1 MTTYSTDQLRELL
14 ELWDRNSQGLSEAQ
28 MSALIDWDE
37 TSAATKA
44 KIQKMVEARRTG
56 TRPQRL
62 SATEEA
68 HLRGRGLGDEVGGA
82 DETPQQPTDPS
93 KPSLMGRLRGKRRG
107 G

>member
-1 MTTYSTDQLRELL
+1 MTTFGADQLRELL

-28 MSALIDWDE
+28 MSALIEWDE
-37 TSAATKA
+37 TPAATKA
-44 KIQKMVEARRTG
+44 KIRKMLEARRTG

-68 HLRGRGLGDEVGGA
+68 YLQGRGLGQETGGGGG
-82 DETPQQPTDPS
+82 EPSKPTDLS

>member
-1 MTTYSTDQLRELL
+1 MTTFGADQLRELL

-28 MSALIDWDE
+28 MSALIEWDE
-37 TSAATKA
+37 TPAATKA
-44 KIQKMVEARRTG
+44 KIRKMLEARRTG

-68 HLRGRGLGDEVGGA
+68 YLEGRGLGEETGGA
-82 DETPQQPTDPS
+82 DEPSRPTDLS
-93 KPSLMGRLRGKRRG
+93 KPSLMGRMRGKRRG